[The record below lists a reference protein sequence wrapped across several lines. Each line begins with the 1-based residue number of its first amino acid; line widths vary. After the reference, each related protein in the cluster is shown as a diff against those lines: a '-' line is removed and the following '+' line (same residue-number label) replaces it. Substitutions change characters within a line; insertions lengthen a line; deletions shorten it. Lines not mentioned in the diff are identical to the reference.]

1 MPDETPD
8 PERELE
14 REPETLPE
22 LGPLPLDDYPSE
34 GDYDP
39 RIQERPPPEDYGI
52 PHIDVDRH
60 GQFKVPKLKADYCLL
75 ERANTEFYM
84 GLGLDVPKPI
94 DWLWP
99 GRIPIGK
106 LTLIEGESN
115 SGTSFLV
122 ADMAARVTADKSWPG
137 VITAS
142 QPTEAQPTEAQPTEA
157 QPTEAQPTEAQPT
170 ATQPTATQPADV
182 PPAGTEAKSPYR
194 VILDQPNHVMIVNG
208 GDNMHD
214 TLLPRLINM
223 GAGLYN
229 FTILSGIITLD
240 PAEMRA
246 GKTETNRRISLPAD
260 LPQIEYQL
268 RSRPDTRLLV
278 VDSLSDF
285 CHTDKQFRETL
296 RGLHEIAERCNV
308 AVVATARPKNWHSA
322 RSKLKPSADRRG
334 ESVRCVLNVL
344 VDPHDPSQRYLAP
357 ARMNF
362 CREPNWLPFR
372 IGDGKVDW
380 GEPLATPP
388 VYSRLSEAAQ
398 EKVTLLM
405 EAKECLWKTLAAG
418 DTTAK
423 SALKQVMECGFS
435 KATVVRARRE
445 LGVRCY
451 REGFGRHGWWNWSI
465 KPEGAA
471 PAAGAPGES
480 AFGGNGVHE
489 NGNGDLDASPVMPTE
504 TGAAGA
510 EQPEP
515 ADEFGGDRFQR
526 IFRAAVLATL
536 NRERAAEL
544 AGGELPNGKK
554 GKNGRRPKPR

>member
-1 MPDETPD
+1 MPENKPD
-8 PERELE
+8 PELE

-22 LGPLPLDDYPSE
+22 PGPLPLDDYPAD
-34 GDYDP
+34 GDDDP
-39 RIQERPPPEDYGI
+39 RIQMRPPPEDYGI
-52 PHIDVDRH
+52 PHIDIDRH

-75 ERANTEFYM
+75 ETAHAEFYM
-84 GLGLDVPKPI
+84 GLGLDVPNPI

-122 ADMAARVTADKSWPG
+122 ADMAARVTSGSKWPG
-137 VITAS
+137 VV
-142 QPTEAQPTEAQPTEA
+142 PVAQPTES
-157 QPTEAQPTEAQPT
+157 
-170 ATQPTATQPADV
+170 
-182 PPAGTEAKSPYR
+182 PPAGVQPAGTQATSPYPVMMAR
-194 VILDQPNHVMIVNG
+194 PNQVLIVNG
-208 GDNMHD
+208 GDDMHD
-214 TLLPRLINM
+214 TLLPRLLSM
-223 GAGLYN
+223 GAQVHDI
-229 FTILSGIITLD
+229 TILSGIITHD

-246 GKTETNRRISLPAD
+246 GKTETKRRISLPAD
-260 LPQIEYQL
+260 LGQIEYQL
-268 RSRPDTRLLV
+268 RTQSDTRLLV

-285 CHTDKQFRETL
+285 CHTEKQFRETL
-296 RGLHEIAERCNV
+296 RGLHEIAERCHV

-322 RSKLKPSADRRG
+322 RGKLKPSADRRG

-362 CREPNWLPFR
+362 CREPDWLPFR

-380 GEPLATPP
+380 GGPLAAPP

-418 DTTAK
+418 DMPAK
-423 SALKQVMECGFS
+423 TALKQVMECGFS

-451 REGFGRHGWWNWSI
+451 RKGFGPYGRWNWSI
-465 KPEGAA
+465 KPEEEGH
-471 PAAGAPGES
+471 AAGATGE
-480 AFGGNGVHE
+480 NGVHE
-489 NGNGDLDASPVMPTE
+489 NGNGDLDASQVSPTE
-504 TGAAGA
+504 TGAAGR

-526 IFRAAVLATL
+526 IFQRAVLETL
-536 NRERAAEL
+536 NRERAVEL
-544 AGGELPNGKK
+544 AGGALSNGKK
-554 GKNGRRPKPR
+554 GKNGRGPQPR

>member
-8 PERELE
+8 PDLE
-14 REPETLPE
+14 REPESLPE
-22 LGPLPLDDYPSE
+22 RGPLPLDDYPAD
-34 GDYDP
+34 GVYDP

-60 GQFKVPKLKADYCLL
+60 GRFKVPKLKADYCLL
-75 ERANTEFYM
+75 EEANTEFYM

-99 GRIPIGK
+99 GRIAVGK

-122 ADMAARVTADKSWPG
+122 ADMAARVTGSKSWPG
-137 VITAS
+137 VVPVAPPAES
-142 QPTEAQPTEAQPTEA
+142 QPTEPQPVDV
-157 QPTEAQPTEAQPT
+157 
-170 ATQPTATQPADV
+170 QPAAASAF
-182 PPAGTEAKSPYR
+182 PRT
-194 VILDQPNHVMIVNG
+194 VILDPPIHVMIFNG

-214 TLLPRLINM
+214 TLLPRLIGM
-223 GAGLYN
+223 GAGLHN
-229 FTILSGIITLD
+229 FTIVSEIIAHD

-246 GKTETNRRISLPAD
+246 GKTETKRRISLPAD
-260 LPQIEYQL
+260 LTHVEFQL

-372 IGDGKVDW
+372 IGDGKIDW
-380 GEPLATPP
+380 GEPLAAAP

-465 KPEGAA
+465 KPEGEGS
-471 PAAGAPGES
+471 AAGVPGETMS
-480 AFGGNGVHE
+480 GENGVHE
-489 NGNGDLDASPVMPTE
+489 NGNGNLDASQVMPTE
-504 TGAAGA
+504 TGAAGPQ
-510 EQPEP
+510 QPEP
-515 ADEFGGDRFQR
+515 DDEFGEDRYQQ

-554 GKNGRRPKPR
+554 AKNGKRQKPR